1 LFFKLL
7 PDVKVVIDSIKK
19 TDSDADPIDCDEVVL
34 FYAIKKLFDECL
46 NEVDYDMDDVQ
57 LGHTYFLRHKATISA
72 EEQMKYDLNKIDTI
86 IRSKLCHQ
94 NNYVGEDEGHSI
106 QHDISLKY
114 NLAKCIQEARIREC
128 QGTQE
133 YIEPKTEW
141 AMLRFGSL
149 VLTQKRPSVKVPKPR
164 NRKNDGDNTK

>member
-1 LFFKLL
+1 MPVSLKKIDLGVLSYPKVSAKAFIDYYLESYKGYS
-7 PDVKVVIDSIKK
+7 PDETREIIISLSKEL
-19 TDSDADPIDCDEVVL
+19 DAFVGL
-34 FYAIKKLFDECL
+34 
-46 NEVDYDMDDVQ
+46 
-57 LGHTYFLRHKATISA
+57 SS

-149 VLTQKRPSVKVPKPR
+149 VLTQKCPSVKVPKPR
-164 NRKNDGDNTK
+164 NRKTDGDNAK

>member
-1 LFFKLL
+1 MPVSLKKIDLGVLSYPKVSAKAFIDYYLESYKGYS
-7 PDVKVVIDSIKK
+7 PDETREIIISLSK
-19 TDSDADPIDCDEVVL
+19 EL
-34 FYAIKKLFDECL
+34 
-46 NEVDYDMDDVQ
+46 DDFVG
-57 LGHTYFLRHKATISA
+57 LSA

>member
-1 LFFKLL
+1 MPVSLKKIDLGVLSYPKVSAKAFIDYYLESYKGYS
-7 PDVKVVIDSIKK
+7 PDETREIIISLSKEL
-19 TDSDADPIDCDEVVL
+19 DAFVGL
-34 FYAIKKLFDECL
+34 
-46 NEVDYDMDDVQ
+46 
-57 LGHTYFLRHKATISA
+57 SA

-86 IRSKLCHQ
+86 IRSKLFHQ
-94 NNYVGEDEGHSI
+94 HNHVGENEGHSI
-106 QHDISLKY
+106 QYDISLKY